1 MKFLNYNI
9 ISILLSIISI
19 VIAIDLNK
27 KSRNPDMKIR
37 YIFLKKSKEIYLLF
51 WNASKNVICGKDLK
65 IYIIASTGSRI
76 FVKESNDNLPL
87 HIDHGKRMRIKGYS
101 KYRLYP
107 KFICSNVGYIIKIDC
122 YSEEYKKIGLCGR
135 INNKNKFSVE
145 YYYTLYDK
153 TKKFFSVFS
162 RLEKPMNIAEY
173 ISIVYLYV
181 VGVLFMF
188 CPVRLIRIMGGDP
201 FSPCHLLFNIVAKKF
216 KKAEFY
222 KEIYKKMKKMGFD
235 EINDINDLIYYPQ
248 MTLKETEEIS

>member
-19 VIAIDLNK
+19 VVAIALDK

-65 IYIIASTGSRI
+65 ICIIASTESRI

-188 CPVRLIRIMGGDP
+188 CPVRLIRIMGGI
-201 FSPCHLLFNIVAKKF
+201 LLVLATYYLILLRKSSKKPSFIKKF
-216 KKAEFY
+216 
-222 KEIYKKMKKMGFD
+222 IKKMKKMGFE
-235 EINDINDLIYYPQ
+235 EINDINDLIHYPQ
-248 MTLKETEEIS
+248 MTLKEIEEIS